1 LNRRHTKVG
10 KISRR
15 DVCSSR
21 DVRAGLDVVAIAVVK
36 LFFIFISVMILSLPS
51 TAIATVELTHSVN
64 ARLAMLERAIVK
76 AVLSVCPSFRHK
88 CPDPGHLTS
97 LTHRTACS
105 IDPIQAHSCSCHAQY
120 KPIWFF
126 FVARRASYVAIIS

>member
-1 LNRRHTKVG
+1 L
-10 KISRR
+10 RR

-21 DVRAGLDVVAIAVVK
+21 DVKAGLDVVAIAVVK
-36 LFFIFISVMILSLPS
+36 LFFMFISVMILSLPLI
-51 TAIATVELTHSVN
+51 AIATVELTHSVN
-64 ARLAMLERAIVK
+64 ARLAILERAIVK

-105 IDPIQAHSCSCHAQY
+105 IDPIQGSFVLLSRAVQTDLVLLCRPSRLLRRYY
-120 KPIWFF
+120 KLT
-126 FVARRASYVAIIS
+126 VRAAL